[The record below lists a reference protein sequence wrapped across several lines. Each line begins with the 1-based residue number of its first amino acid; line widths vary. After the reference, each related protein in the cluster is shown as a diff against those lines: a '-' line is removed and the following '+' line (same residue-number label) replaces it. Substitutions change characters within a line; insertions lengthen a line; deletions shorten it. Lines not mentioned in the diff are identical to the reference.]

1 MKAAIVGAGVL
12 GAALAWTL
20 ARRGVEVTLVEQHEP
35 GDPRAASHACS
46 RILRFAH
53 GSAVPETRSAWLS
66 RRLWLEL
73 ERDTGRSL
81 YVQVGMAWLAPSGDT
96 TWEAAGR
103 SVLAGEG
110 IEAELLSPAAAAGLL
125 PGLRTDD
132 LDHVLYEP
140 QAGLLRATEAV
151 GALVDGARAAG
162 AVLLRGRAT
171 PDGAAVLVGG
181 RPIEADLVVW
191 ACGGWAPRLFPEL
204 LRGAVIQQDVS
215 YFGVGKEWA
224 SPPAPAWG
232 EPLRSASG
240 SGDLLGFGLKVG
252 LDTAGPSLD
261 LDTPDRRPVSQQAA
275 AARAYL
281 AMRFPVLADA
291 PLVRTEMCQTVIVD
305 PVPAGETAMLGG
317 GVRLLRHP
325 EHANVWVLGDGSGH
339 AFKHAPAIAEE
350 TATMLSRAKEI
361 A

>member
-240 SGDLLGFGLKVG
+240 SGDL
-252 LDTAGPSLD
+252 
-261 LDTPDRRPVSQQAA
+261 
-275 AARAYL
+275 ARF
-281 AMRFPVLADA
+281 RV
-291 PLVRTEMCQTVIVD
+291 ES
-305 PVPAGETAMLGG
+305 GS
-317 GVRLLRHP
+317 RHCR
-325 EHANVWVLGDGSGH
+325 
-339 AFKHAPAIAEE
+339 AFAR
-350 TATMLSRAKEI
+350 SRHS
-361 A
+361 